1 MNKYIFLIMALFLI
15 IPANSSAEDFLGIPL
30 IHEGEVIKKTDG
42 RLDMKV
48 DMDHD
53 GVVDYYKTAL
63 KDMKDIKFRE
73 WKNAT
78 YIEDDSDRPWHSI
91 TISKDGGDETL
102 ITIMKDNWT
111 WIISTLVIRFIGVFA
126 VLLILY
132 IGMSFSGGILSR
144 LFKK

>member
-1 MNKYIFLIMALFLI
+1 MKKYIFLIMALFLI
-15 IPANSSAEDFLGIPL
+15 IPANSSAEDFLEVPL
-30 IHEGEVIKKTDG
+30 IHEGEIIKKTEV

-48 DMDHD
+48 NMCHD
-53 GVVDYYKTAL
+53 GVVDFYRTAL

-73 WKNAT
+73 WKDAT

-132 IGMSFSGGILSR
+132 LGMLFSGAILSR
-144 LFKK
+144 VFKK

>member
-1 MNKYIFLIMALFLI
+1 MKKYIFLIMALFLI
-15 IPANSSAEDFLGIPL
+15 IPANSSAEDFLEVPL
-30 IHEGEVIKKTDG
+30 IHEGEIIKKTEV

-48 DMDHD
+48 NMCHD
-53 GVVDYYKTAL
+53 GVVDFYRTAL

-73 WKNAT
+73 WKDAT

-126 VLLILY
+126 VLLVLY
-132 IGMSFSGGILSR
+132 VGMSFSGGILSR